1 MKTSYAIAAMI
12 IVALLV
18 ASGMYAILP
27 SLTRT
32 APTPVSKSG
41 FTSPIKIGVLMPLSG
56 ALAGPGKGM
65 TDAVKL
71 AAMEINQTGG
81 IGGQPVQLFIED
93 VQTDPQ
99 LALRAVQTLY
109 SVNGVQVVIGP
120 ATTQQVLTITNYLD
134 ANHILLVTP
143 SATAGALTGVSPFVF
158 RTSASDNLQ
167 TQAISAI
174 INAKGYQRVAIVTRN
189 DAFGQGLAN
198 SLKSQLGNKI
208 AVTLLTQAGQSDYST
223 EMQQVKAA
231 KPDVIFYE
239 EFVND
244 GIIIFKDAL
253 NLGLETIPAV
263 GSRENRDPSFFK
275 DPLAAKYMA
284 LTNFTGPTA
293 VSQQSSSAYVS
304 FANSFK
310 KAFGYDAG
318 LYTSQCYDAAMIAMM
333 AIARAGVYDGA
344 KIAAQMVPVSLHY
357 VGPSGYLA
365 MNTQG
370 DITQVA
376 FSLYRVVKSGTGYDF
391 ATVGAYDPTTGI
403 TLSG

>member
-1 MKTSYAIAAMI
+1 
-12 IVALLV
+12 
-18 ASGMYAILP
+18 
-27 SLTRT
+27 
-32 APTPVSKSG
+32 
-41 FTSPIKIGVLMPLSG
+41 
-56 ALAGPGKGM
+56 M
-65 TDAVKL
+65 TDAVRL

-99 LALRAVQTLY
+99 LALRAVQSLY
-109 SVNGVQVVIGP
+109 SVNGVQVIIGP

-134 ANHILLVTP
+134 SNHILLVTP
-143 SATAGALTGVSPFVF
+143 SATAGALTGISPFVF

-167 TQAISAI
+167 TQAVSALV
-174 INAKGYQRVAIVTRN
+174 NAKGYQRVAIVTRN
-189 DAFGQGLAN
+189 DAFGQGLAK
-198 SLKSQLGNKI
+198 SLQSQLGSKI
-208 AVTLLTQAGQSDYST
+208 VVTLLTQSGQSDYST

-231 KPDVIFYE
+231 RPDVIFYE

-244 GIIIFKDAL
+244 GIVIFKDVL
-253 NLGLETIPAV
+253 NLGLDNIPAI

-275 DPLAAKYMA
+275 DPLVAKYMA
-284 LTNFTGPTA
+284 NTNFTGPTA
-293 VSQQSSSAYVS
+293 VSQQGSYAYVS

-310 KAFGYDAG
+310 KTFGYDPG
-318 LYTSQCYDAAMIAMM
+318 LYTSQSYDAAMMAMM
-333 AIARAGVYDGA
+333 AIARAGLYDGA

-376 FSLYRVVKSGTGYDF
+376 FSLYRVVKTSTGYDF

-403 TLSG
+403 TLSS